1 MATVTL
7 HSDFGDQEEE
17 SVTASTF
24 SPSTCHELMGL
35 GVMMLVFFQYL
46 VLSWLFRRAFNLLA
60 ALKRIL
66 VGITYCP
73 FINLFSDCVVLCF
86 SISLCFFSYDLMI
99 LFSDM
104 LVLFFF

>member
-46 VLSWLFRRAFNLLA
+46 VLSWLFHSPPSASSRGS
-60 ALKRIL
+60 L
-66 VGITYCP
+66 V
-73 FINLFSDCVVLCF
+73 
-86 SISLCFFSYDLMI
+86 SLHFLPLEWYHLHI
-99 LFSDM
+99 
-104 LVLFFF
+104 